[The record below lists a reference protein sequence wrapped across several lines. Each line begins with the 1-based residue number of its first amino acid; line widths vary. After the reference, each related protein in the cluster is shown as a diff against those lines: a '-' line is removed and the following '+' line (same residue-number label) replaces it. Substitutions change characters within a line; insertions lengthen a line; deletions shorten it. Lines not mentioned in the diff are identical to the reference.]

1 MNVLMPDGTI
11 ITGVPEGITQTE
23 LLERY
28 QRFAEKPV
36 VEPQAAQPPAPRPAP
51 PRPAEPMPAP
61 EGEGILAG
69 AGRFAADVAKQFAAP
84 AAAAPFQVP
93 RGIELG
99 LRGLA
104 RKSMEGEPE
113 AVMPAS
119 AYMPGVDTAESLFGS
134 ETDQQR
140 AQRSLQAQRAVA
152 SIPSV
157 PGTETLSKIGDD
169 VQKGI
174 QATVSKEGQKALKE
188 SQITGNIFKGEID
201 FGKNPTVQ
209 GYALQV
215 ANVFG
220 SMAAPLA
227 TTLITKSPGLGGAV
241 GGGMAADEAGKNAA
255 EYINKMSDAELS
267 QKSPLYAELIAGG
280 ASPKEARDL
289 TIRKAAET
297 GAVLQGLVA
306 TFGDVFTG
314 KLVTGQF
321 DKIIQKIAGKTAVG
335 RAAGVGTV
343 SGLEEGVQ
351 ETLEGLAS
359 DVGVKIAVPSKELG
373 EDSAANLVMGFI
385 GGAGPGGVRGLIA
398 GKEEKAPEKT
408 AEDLAREK
416 GFLQPIT
423 RKPEPGL
430 PGLVLPGVDKVP
442 VTSAVPNAPQT
453 LEQQVQEMLA
463 AANQPPAA
471 DASQDVNAMLQELLT
486 AKGETPP
493 AVTPTTAVAPAAPV
507 TPPTPQEIPS
517 GTQAPQ
523 AVEAEAQG
531 QEAAT
536 PGVEKVWKTQ
546 PDFDLAQY
554 PIDAEILNLRR
565 IKDASN
571 RQNIYLDV
579 AGMASDALKASGRL
593 PEVFES
599 DTTVAPAELS
609 LEQRYDAVIQSYR
622 NAGMDENARMAE
634 LGRERNLTP
643 EKVANSEEIAD
654 RLIRQNTL
662 IKGVEAGTN
671 QPVEP
676 RPRTVADLYETKY
689 ETASSDFVP
698 KEVTGLV
705 LDKLNGYVNQLAEK
719 GIRLEEVDSRFP
731 KDLVAVKNEESALRG
746 QFLRYA
752 NQLKAVEKDY
762 KRANM
767 AQFEQAEAELGQ
779 MLGVDLKAMREAKAA
794 PTPSNAPAKA
804 DGAKLLDERI
814 KSDIAKKNAGAA
826 PAGKAQR
833 PAQPSGKQPSAE
845 EKAKIEQEMLDA
857 LADLGDIFGKGTR
870 LNIVPEQE
878 QKLIPVLTRLMDS
891 AFRLGYIKFKEAAKY
906 VLNFVRSKMGKD
918 VADQV
923 TLDHLQGAYI
933 GMAGK
938 YQDQGAS
945 SKKEVV
951 SVETLDELEEV
962 IEEPAEE
969 EIFSLSNPENQFE
982 VAQEIADHFIDGN
995 SFSGINEARTF
1006 ISDNFGIEIRPGTPT
1021 AKQADE
1027 AIEAGVVIAAREIIA
1042 DGRKNGQSSL
1052 EIYDRLVKLYN
1063 SQPNLAVR
1071 SSTSVANQ
1079 AYSTPVPL
1087 AFVASELAGIT
1098 PDTTVYEP
1106 TAGNGM
1112 LVIGG
1117 KESNLTLN
1125 ELNGDR
1131 YQMLTRLYPDARV
1144 TQGNALQVTNRGR
1157 DFDVIIENPPFGK
1170 VDDISNIDH
1179 DIALHSLKSLT
1190 DTGKAVLILGGVQS
1204 NTEDGRR
1211 EGYRGKA
1218 KREFYY
1224 ALYNRYNVV
1233 DHFTVG
1239 GNMYAKQG
1247 TTYPV
1252 DVIVIDGVGKSQRNL
1267 PAADLPQLITSYE
1280 QLKEK
1285 LNEGSLVS
1293 GESVGTSGTDGGGR
1307 APGQAG
1313 GEELAGGAGRPSGG
1327 SGNEGGRPAA
1337 GVEAGVPKA
1346 GTADGERA
1354 GTTGGGASATQ
1365 PGAANLPKSG
1375 TDAGSVA
1382 GTGKAPSGRREG
1394 STERGGPGPM
1404 GGISLVTGERV
1415 ESGLTDRAGQETETA
1430 GQVAYNTHSMSGS
1443 VGTLVPRA
1451 MADSIEQSLA
1461 KVEEAEGNLDDYVAR
1476 SLDMDMDRLYTYFSA
1491 EQIDALAL
1499 AIRNAEEGKGFII
1512 GDQTGIGKGRVV
1524 AAMIRYALLNDKIP
1538 IFVTEKANLYSDMM
1552 RDLDAIGMTDEL
1564 GLDTAKPKILITNA
1578 GKKIPYTL
1586 IRTVDGEITETNLT
1600 LASPQ
1605 DDAPKTDAM
1614 LRKMQQDDSL
1624 GEYKVIFT
1632 LYSQLQTRSQRE
1644 TERMRFAKH
1653 FGAGNYMIFDESH
1666 NAGGAGAQQPRTKAE
1681 REQADQGGIL
1691 VAGRAGFIRS
1701 LVERAFGTFFS
1712 SATYAKK
1719 PEVMDLYSSTDMKL
1733 AVNNIN
1739 ELSEAIKNG
1748 GIPMQQA
1755 VAQMLA
1761 QAGQYIRRERTFA
1774 GIAYDTVETRVDK
1787 TAAENMATSMRDVLM
1802 FSRSME
1808 GAVRILQSNLDQRG
1822 GVISTG
1828 SEKTTVQGTNFG
1840 SIMHSLID
1848 QMLLGLKTE
1857 DSVNFAI
1864 ERLQNGEKVVMT
1876 VANTMGSFLKN
1887 FADDMNLSTGD
1898 TVQLSFADLYLRYLE
1913 KQRKVKIKYPD
1924 KSVEEYYLT
1933 DEDIGP
1939 YMVAAY
1945 NRIKNFISSAGFG
1958 DVPISPIDYMHA
1970 AFRKAGYNTE
1980 EITGRTLTLSYE
1992 NGEPVLTRRSSDI
2005 RQRVNAV
2012 KGFNNGDIDVII
2024 LNQAGSTGLSLHA
2037 SSTFKDKRKRNM
2049 ILVQPEKNIDTHM
2062 QMLGR
2067 IHRTGQVTTGPLD
2080 VPARRSIAARGRML
2094 RSAERGISGAAG
2106 KKAEKLAQNVRNKML
2121 ERIRQEVAEE
2131 GQDNV
2136 GTSGTYLGNPAVYG
2150 LPAYSQMMADIPA
2163 EMRPAAVLLKKM
2175 ASLSANTTAS
2185 RKSAVTAE
2193 GVVDF
2198 MNDYGGQVAMEY
2210 LKDNPEVYRE
2220 IGGPDVVKLID
2231 DPTQADE
2238 EVIRKLTGYIPVL
2251 PIKLQEEIYKEL
2263 TDRYNEL
2270 IQREDSMGTNKLEAK
2285 TSDLDAK
2292 TISSKQITED
2302 KGDPSVFAQPAFME
2316 RVDVKRTVKPYTKE
2330 EVQNQVT
2337 DNLKGMTKAEFRN
2350 TVLQE
2355 ARNKTTEYGRSEVEK
2370 MTKAGLD
2377 AVVIEDFKNVLNGEF
2392 SHIKTVVD
2400 TYPIGTPVSIKD
2412 INGVFIYGVVTNIQ
2426 NKGKTKNP
2434 VAGSD
2439 WKMTF
2444 ALANGDDKSFT
2455 VNFSQIG
2462 WFYTLSNEP
2471 IVSYLNP
2478 ETLQNERIPL
2488 EDMFDKGGNVRREKR
2503 WMVTGNILAGY
2514 AAVNNVGRIL
2524 NYTKEDG
2531 TTAQGILMSRTFD
2544 FEKQQ
2549 KNAPVKLSS
2558 LEKVNA
2564 FFSQFGTG
2572 SEVSTENGVLKIKNM
2587 GYEKYRFTVPSS
2599 KRDGGSYYLD
2609 SDLTRI
2615 TGDFYKS
2622 GPTMNTTVYGSDL
2635 NKALQYIM
2643 SQREESFIAASNKDQ
2658 AREAFQ
2664 VPLKNVQPDAEMLS
2678 QNADEALI
2686 SDREA
2691 NIAKYR
2697 EMRQRRASIMSKFE
2711 EGKAGLSEQSEMQRL
2726 KTSIREMKREIDAT
2740 KPERRSAKN
2749 FFTDA
2754 TKAWD
2759 RGDISDDVYAV
2770 IETLYKK
2777 FPFVL
2782 EGLRFSVIQEK
2793 DSSVSG
2799 QFFALTRLVRLY
2811 KGTNGV
2817 SDPSTARHEIVHSL
2831 EQMMSA
2837 EATFDV
2843 VQDWTEK
2850 LEKAINTD
2858 KSPKAQAYFK
2868 AVLAFMENPSKETYD
2883 AALAALP
2890 SYEYYQYLN
2899 PSEYWAVNAEKLMAR
2914 KLGTGWDRFVLSV
2927 KKLYEGLKYLIGFD
2941 NQYVIHRTF
2950 DDIMNARASRVTKNV
2965 LVDYVSRVSI
2975 TLANVNTRRNYKG
2988 GPAPLSTWTSANESN
3003 IDNVIYRIQDKHID
3017 TKRVQEAITNEAGD
3031 IEDRFDAYMKEELY
3045 HGRVAKQTADF
3056 LKNELQPLLKDMAK
3070 RGVKLEDFEEYLQ
3083 NRTAPDRNALIA
3095 SRNSMMPDGG
3105 SGIFNDEARDY
3116 MNSLDPEARQNFEE
3130 LAKEIDKIVQ
3140 GTQDVL
3146 VDNGLEKAETIA
3158 GWREAQPLYV
3168 PLNRDPDELDF
3179 TTSSTGLGQGFS
3191 TRGRFTK
3198 SATGSL
3204 KTVVDILGNIA
3215 LQREKAIIKSEKA
3228 RVGRALYGLVIL
3240 NPNPDYWMAVNP
3252 AAIKNKKKLEQELI
3266 NLGLR
3271 PDDAANIIQEPRVPR
3286 FDKVTGEITYE
3297 VNPSLRGSEN
3307 VFAVR
3312 INGEDRF
3319 VFFNPGDPRAI
3330 RMVQALKNL
3339 DAHQLNELLNTTSE
3353 LTRTYAALNTQYNP
3367 VFGAW
3372 NFVRDTTAGA
3382 INLNGTPLEK
3392 RKLEVFRNSFPALR
3406 AIYRDLRVKGATTPE
3421 MREWIDL
3428 FERFQNAGGQTGYR
3442 EQFSRSK
3449 QKATIVA
3456 RELNNLDA
3464 GNARKAAKW
3473 MFDLLSDY
3481 NDAMENAVRLS
3492 AFKAALEEGM
3502 SEERAAS
3509 LAKNL
3514 TVNFNRKG
3522 QLTTNINALYAFF
3535 NASVQ
3540 GTSRMAKLLV
3550 DRTPDGRYK
3559 VSKHGKRIM
3568 AGGVMIGVFQAV
3580 MLSMAGFGEDEPPEF
3595 LKNKN
3600 FIIPTVD
3607 GNYLIIPMPLGLN
3620 IFPNMGRT
3628 LTEFAMS
3635 NRKDAKKLTKQV
3647 FGLVLDSFNPLGSSG
3662 FMQTAFPTIADPLVA
3677 IAENKDAFGRPIAK
3691 ENRATNPT
3699 PGYER
3704 NRESSTALSQGLS
3717 YVINYLTGGGE
3728 YGIGIISPTAD
3739 EIDYLAGQYAG
3750 GVGREIMKAARAIG
3764 SIGDDEE
3771 LPPYK
3776 IPILGKLYGETTT
3789 PSAVTDKFYRNVTT
3803 MAEHEGE
3810 IRRMKEKKVSTTEYK
3825 QEYPETRLISR
3836 ANRLEN
3842 DISKINKT
3850 IKEIS
3855 EKPESDFNKDRIK
3868 RLKEQKTRMM
3878 KQFNEA
3884 MATAQE

>member
-1 MNVLMPDGTI
+1 MNVQMPDGTI

-23 LLERY
+23 LLARY

-36 VEPQAAQPPAPRPAP
+36 TEPQAAQPPAPRPTP
-51 PRPAEPMPAP
+51 PEAARPMPVVDPMGNIIGSPDIVPQPAEPEMGLPAVAGPKKPPSEFAPLQEGVKGLASGVIGLKSMWENAGVMKDVGALTTAQQRMDLFGKIDSGQINDYDQLRGESISTSQARSYLAADPETREKMKQRLTNEIGNRRDFVKASLETLNRYQQDAQQYRGRTVDLTDVEGVADFTNWLTYNMGSGAVQMVPIMLAAATTGVAGVAALGAGMGTAEAIGNRLQFLEPKLKGMNPDDRANTVVDYIVKTGDTSLVVGLVSGAFDSILGPAANLAKKGIKNAVGDKTWKEAIRVGAREMPRQVGEEFITGGLQEFTQQAGAFK
-61 EGEGILAG
+61 EGEIKELMT
-69 AGRFAADVAKQFAAP
+69 RETAKKVFN
-84 AAAAPFQVP
+84 AAAA
-93 RGIELG
+93 
-99 LRGLA
+99 
-104 RKSMEGEPE
+104 E
-113 AVMPAS
+113 AAGAIGP
-119 AYMPGVDTAESLFGS
+119 
-134 ETDQQR
+134 
-140 AQRSLQAQRAVA
+140 QA
-152 SIPSV
+152 
-157 PGTETLSKIGDD
+157 G
-169 VQKGI
+169 
-174 QATVSKEGQKALKE
+174 
-188 SQITGNIFKGEID
+188 ITGARAIS
-201 FGKNPTVQ
+201 
-209 GYALQV
+209 A
-215 ANVFG
+215 A
-220 SMAAPLA
+220 MAKP
-227 TTLITKSPGLGGAV
+227 
-241 GGGMAADEAGKNAA
+241 E
-255 EYINKMSDAELS
+255 
-267 QKSPLYAELIAGG
+267 
-280 ASPKEARDL
+280 
-289 TIRKAAET
+289 
-297 GAVLQGLVA
+297 
-306 TFGDVFTG
+306 
-314 KLVTGQF
+314 
-321 DKIIQKIAGKTAVG
+321 
-335 RAAGVGTV
+335 GVGTQERV
-343 SGLEEGVQ
+343 EPTGL
-351 ETLEGLAS
+351 
-359 DVGVKIAVPSKELG
+359 LG
-373 EDSAANLVMGFI
+373 Q
-385 GGAGPGGVRGLIA
+385 
-398 GKEEKAPEKT
+398 APQ
-408 AEDLAREK
+408 A
-416 GFLQPIT
+416 
-423 RKPEPGL
+423 GL
-430 PGLVLPGVDKVP
+430 PGLVQPGVDKVP
-442 VTSAVPNAPQT
+442 EVPVIGVES
-453 LEQQVQEMLA
+453 LDQQIKDMLA
-463 AANQPPAA
+463 ASSPPPAA
-471 DASQDVNAMLQELLT
+471 DTSQDVNAMLQELLT

-531 QEAAT
+531 QEAAA
-536 PGVEKVWKTQ
+536 PG
-546 PDFDLAQY
+546 
-554 PIDAEILNLRR
+554 
-565 IKDASN
+565 
-571 RQNIYLDV
+571 
-579 AGMASDALKASGRL
+579 
-593 PEVFES
+593 
-599 DTTVAPAELS
+599 ELS

-622 NAGMDENARMAE
+622 NAGMDQNADQVE
-634 LGRERNLTP
+634 LGRKYNLTP
-643 EKVANSEEIAD
+643 QGVANSEEIAD
-654 RLIRQNTL
+654 RLIRQNRL

-671 QPVEP
+671 QPIEP
-676 RPRTVADLYETKY
+676 RHRTVADLYETKY
-689 ETASSDFVP
+689 ESASSDFVP
-698 KEVTGLV
+698 KDVQQLV
-705 LDKLNGYVNQLAEK
+705 LNKANDYINQLAEK
-719 GIRLEEVDSRFP
+719 GVHYEEVDSRFP
-731 KDLVAVKNEESALRG
+731 RELVNIKNAESALRG

-794 PTPSNAPAKA
+794 PKTEGQIAVGSRVEFINNFGEKEFGTVSKLMPASEQDKLPAMAMVQSDEMSNAQTPIQLDRLRPTTQPKVTKEAGPTAKERREKQQ
-804 DGAKLLDERI
+804 DNRRSVGYRLDDAI
-814 KSDIAKKNAGAA
+814 DKAKKAGDTKTVDRLTNLRAKFDRKEA
-826 PAGKAQR
+826 GPRLVEKEIKKAKQAMAGKAAA
-833 PAQPSGKQPSAE
+833 PTVKPSGPPVSAE

-906 VLNFVRSKMGKD
+906 VLGYIRSKMGKD

-923 TLDHLQGAYI
+923 TIDHLQGAYI

-995 SFSGINEARTF
+995 SFAGINEARTF

-1052 EIYDRLVKLYN
+1052 EIYDRLVELYN

-1117 KESNLTLN
+1117 KGSNLTLN
-1125 ELNGDR
+1125 ELNADR

-1224 ALYNRYNVV
+1224 ELYNSYNVV

-1252 DVIVIDGVGKSQRNL
+1252 DVIVIDGNLAIGNKSQRDL

-1293 GESVGTSGTDGGGR
+1293 GKPKRPSGADVGVGTDGE
-1307 APGQAG
+1307 AG
-1313 GEELAGGAGRPSGG
+1313 AKGVAAGAGRPGG
-1327 SGNEGGRPAA
+1327 GDGTAGGRPAG
-1337 GVEAGVPKA
+1337 GVEAGVSEA
-1346 GTADGERA
+1346 GTAVSEQPA
-1354 GTTGGGASATQ
+1354 TTGRGTGATQ
-1365 PGAANLPKSG
+1365 PGAENVPESERG
-1375 TDAGSVA
+1375 RGSVA
-1382 GTGKAPSGRREG
+1382 GTGETAAGGRKVLPEG
-1394 STERGGPGPM
+1394 RGLGYL
-1404 GGISLVTGERV
+1404 GGVSIVAGERV
-1415 ESGLTDRAGQETETA
+1415 GSGLANRAGQETETA
-1430 GQVAYNTHSMSGS
+1430 GQVTYIPRSQANS

-1461 KVEEAEGNLDDYVAR
+1461 RVEAAEGNLDDYVAT
-1476 SLDMDMDRLYTYFSA
+1476 SLEMDPETVRELFSA
-1491 EQIDALAL
+1491 EQVDALAL

-1512 GDQTGIGKGRVV
+1512 GDQTGVGKGRVV
-1524 AAMIRYALLNDKIP
+1524 AAMIRYALVNDKIP
-1538 IFVTEKANLYSDMM
+1538 IFVTEKPNLYSDMI
-1552 RDLDAIGMTDEL
+1552 RDLDDIGMTNEL
-1564 GLDTAKPKILITNA
+1564 GLDTAKPKILITNNDE
-1578 GKKIPYTL
+1578 KIPYTL
-1586 IRTVDGEITETNLT
+1586 LRKVNGELVENNLT
-1600 LASPQ
+1600 LRSPASK
-1605 DDAPKTDAM
+1605 AAM
-1614 LRKMQQDDSL
+1614 EGTLKKMQQDDGL
-1624 GEYKVIFT
+1624 GDFKVIFT
-1632 LYSQLQTRSQRE
+1632 TYAQLQTYRGAE
-1644 TERMRFAKH
+1644 TERMRFVRH

-1666 NAGGAGAQQPRTKAE
+1666 NAGGAGEQQARTKE
-1681 REQADQGGIL
+1681 QREKAKNGESL
-1691 VAGRAGFIRS
+1691 VTGRASYIRN
-1701 LVERAFGTFFS
+1701 LVRNAFGTFFS
-1712 SATYAKK
+1712 SATYAKR
-1719 PEVMDLYSSTDMKL
+1719 PDVMDLYSSTDMKL
-1733 AVNNIN
+1733 AVDNIS
-1739 ELSEAIKNG
+1739 ELADAIKNG
-1748 GIPMQQA
+1748 GIPMQQT

-1761 QAGQYIRRERTFA
+1761 QVGQYIRRERTFA
-1774 GIAYDTVETRVDK
+1774 GVSYDTQETKVDK
-1787 TAAENMATSMRDVLM
+1787 ATAENMATSMRDILA
-1802 FSRSME
+1802 FSRAKEEVVKSIQKE
-1808 GAVRILQSNLDQRG
+1808 FDKQGAKLGMSG
-1822 GVISTG
+1822 
-1828 SEKTTVQGTNFG
+1828 EKTAVQSANFG
-1840 SIMHSLID
+1840 SIMHNLID
-1848 QMLLGLKTE
+1848 QMLLSLKTQ
-1857 DSVNFAI
+1857 DSVRYAI
-1864 ERLQNGEKVVMT
+1864 ERLKAGEKVVMT
-1876 VANTMGSFLKN
+1876 VSNTMGSFLSDY
-1887 FADDMNLSTGD
+1887 ADEMNLSAGD
-1898 TVQLSFADLYLRYLE
+1898 KVDLSFADLYERYLE
-1913 KQRKVKIKYPD
+1913 KQRMIRISRPSKDPS
-1924 KSVEEYYLT
+1924 KSSKKQTEDYRLT
-1933 DEDIGP
+1933 DEDLGP
-1939 YMVAAY
+1939 ALVAEF
-1945 NRIKNFISSAGFG
+1945 NRIKDFINEAGFG
-1958 DVPISPIDYMHA
+1958 AAPISPIDFMHA
-1970 AFRKAGYNTE
+1970 ELRKAGYKTE
-1980 EITGRTLTLSYE
+1980 EITGRNLIVSYE
-1992 NGEPVLTRRSSDI
+1992 AGSPVLSRRSSNI

-2012 KGFNNGDIDVII
+2012 KAFNAGQMDVII

-2037 SSTFKDKRKRNM
+2037 SSKNKVEGQNKRHM
-2049 ILVQPEKNIDTHM
+2049 IIVQPEKNIDTHM

-2067 IHRTGQVTTGPLD
+2067 VHRTGQV
-2080 VPARRSIAARGRML
+2080 VP
-2094 RSAERGISGAAG
+2094 
-2106 KKAEKLAQNVRNKML
+2106 
-2121 ERIRQEVAEE
+2121 
-2131 GQDNV
+2131 
-2136 GTSGTYLGNPAVYG
+2136 
-2150 LPAYSQMMADIPA
+2150 PAYSQMMADIPA

-2175 ASLSANTTAS
+2175 ASLNANTTAS

-2193 GVVDF
+2193 GAVDF
-2198 MNDYGGQVAMEY
+2198 MNEYGGQVVMEY
-2210 LKDNPEVYRE
+2210 LRDNPEVHQA
-2220 IGGPDVVKLID
+2220 IGGKDVVKLSE
-2231 DPTQADE
+2231 DPTEADE
-2238 EVIRKLTGYIPVL
+2238 EDIRKFTGYIPIL
-2251 PIKLQEEIYKEL
+2251 PIKQQEEIYKDL
-2263 TDRYNEL
+2263 IDRYNDL

-2285 TSDLDAK
+2285 AADLDAR

-2316 RVDVKRTVKPYTKE
+2316 QVDVKRTVKPYSKE
-2330 EVQNQVT
+2330 EVQQQVK
-2337 DNLKGMTKAEFRN
+2337 DNLKGMTTDEFRN
-2350 TVLQE
+2350 LTVRDAKQRVTDFGTPAIADMQAAEKPDPVKIQQFKDQLNTQY
-2355 ARNKTTEYGRSEVEK
+2355 NNVKT
-2370 MTKAGLD
+2370 
-2377 AVVIEDFKNVLNGEF
+2377 I
-2392 SHIKTVVD
+2392 ID
-2400 TYPIGTPVSIKD
+2400 TYPIGSTVSIKNT
-2412 INGVFIYGVVTNIQ
+2412 NGVFVYGVVTNIES
-2426 NKGKTKNP
+2426 KGKTKNP

-2439 WKMTF
+2439 WKMTL
-2444 ALANGDDKSFT
+2444 ALANGDAKSIT
-2455 VNFSQIG
+2455 LNFSQIG
-2462 WFYTLSNEP
+2462 TTYTLTNEET
-2471 IVSYLNP
+2471 VQYLNP

-2488 EDMFDKGGNVRREKR
+2488 IDMFDRGATVRREKR

-2514 AAVNNVGRIL
+2514 AAVGNMGQIIS
-2524 NYTKEDG
+2524 YTKDDG

-2558 LEKVNA
+2558 VEKVNA
-2564 FFSQFGTG
+2564 FFSQFGIG

-2643 SQREESFIAASNKDQ
+2643 SQREESFVAVSNKDQ

-2697 EMRQRRASIMSKFE
+2697 EMRQRRASIMRRFE

-2782 EGLRFSVIQEK
+2782 EGLRFSVTQTK

-2799 QFFALTRLVRLY
+2799 EFFALARLVRLY

-2858 KSPKAQAYFK
+2858 KSPKAQAFFK
-2868 AVLAFMENPSKETYD
+2868 AVLAFMEDPSEQTYE
-2883 AALAALP
+2883 AAMAALP

-2950 DDIMNARASRVTKNV
+2950 DDIMNARAGRVTKNV

-2988 GPAPLSTWTSANESN
+2988 GPAPLSSWTAPNESN
-3003 IDNVIYRIQDKHID
+3003 LDNFFYRIQDKHID
-3017 TKRVQEAITNEAGD
+3017 TKRVQEAITNEIGD

-3045 HGRVAKQTADF
+3045 HGRVAKQTIDF
-3056 LKNELQPLLKDMAK
+3056 LKNDLQPLLKDMVN

-3095 SRNSMMPDGG
+3095 SRNPMMPDGG
-3105 SGIFNDEARDY
+3105 SGIFNDEAQDY
-3116 MNSLDPEARQNFEE
+3116 MNSLDPEAKQNFEE
-3130 LAKEIDKIVQ
+3130 LAEKVDQIVRE
-3140 GTQDVL
+3140 TQDIL

-3158 GWREAQPLYV
+3158 GWRETQPLYV

-3179 TTSSTGLGQGFS
+3179 TTSSTGLGQGLS

-3198 SATGSL
+3198 TATGSL

-3215 LQREKAIIKSEKA
+3215 LQREKAIVKSEKA
-3228 RVGRALYGLVIL
+3228 RAGRALYGLAISS
-3240 NPNPDYWMAVNP
+3240 PNPDFWMPVNP
-3252 AAIKNKKKLEQELI
+3252 AAIKNKKKLVQELV

-3271 PDDAANIIQEPRVPR
+3271 PDEAENIILEPRVPR
-3286 FDKVTGEITYE
+3286 FDKVTGQISYE
-3297 VNPSLRGSEN
+3297 VNPSMRGSEN
-3307 VFAVR
+3307 VFSVR

-3319 VFFNPGDPRAI
+3319 VFFNPGDPRAQ
-3330 RMVQALKNL
+3330 RMVKALKNL
-3339 DAHQLNELLNTTSE
+3339 DADQLSGIMGKVAEM
-3353 LTRTYAALNTQYNP
+3353 TRFYAALNTQYNP

-3372 NFVRDTTAGA
+3372 NFMRDNTAGA
-3382 INLNGTPLEK
+3382 INLNGTPIAN
-3392 RKLEVFRNSFPALR
+3392 RKLEVFRNSFTAVR
-3406 AIYRDLRVKGATTPE
+3406 AIYRDLRDKGATTPE
-3421 MREWIDL
+3421 MRQWIDL
-3428 FERFQNAGGQTGYR
+3428 FEQFQKAGGQTGYR
-3442 EQFSRSK
+3442 DTFTRSK
-3449 QKATIVA
+3449 EKATVVQ
-3456 RELNNLDA
+3456 RELANLNA
-3464 GNARKAAKW
+3464 GTARKAANSIFQW
-3473 MFDLLSDY
+3473 LSDY
-3481 NDAMENAVRLS
+3481 NDAMENAVRLA
-3492 AFKAALEEGM
+3492 AFKAALEEGL

-3514 TVNFNRKG
+3514 TVNFNRRG
-3522 QLTTNINALYAFF
+3522 QSSTWLNGLFAFL
-3535 NASVQ
+3535 NASIQ
-3540 GTSRMAKLLV
+3540 GTSRMMKLLV

-3559 VSKHGKRIM
+3559 LSKHGKRII
-3568 AGGVMIGVFQAV
+3568 AGGMAIGVFQALA
-3580 MLSMAGFGEDEPPEF
+3580 LSMAGFGEDEPPEF

-3600 FIIPTVD
+3600 LIIPVTG

-3620 IFPNMGRT
+3620 VLPNIGRT
-3628 LTEFAMS
+3628 LTEYAMS
-3635 NRKDAKKLTKQV
+3635 NRPDPKNLANNLFGIVIDA
-3647 FGLVLDSFNPLGSSG
+3647 FNPLGSSG
-3662 FMQTAFPTIADPLVA
+3662 FTQTIAPTLLDPIVA
-3677 IAENKDAFGRPIAK
+3677 IAENKDAFGRPISK
-3691 ENRATNPT
+3691 PDRATNPT

-3704 NRESSTALSQGLS
+3704 NRESSSAFSQGMS
-3717 YVINYLTGGGE
+3717 YALNYMTGGGE
-3728 YGIGIISPTAD
+3728 YGIGLVSPTAD
-3739 EIDYLAGQYAG
+3739 EIDYLIAQYTG
-3750 GVGREIMKAARAIG
+3750 GVGRELTKAARFVG
-3764 SIGDDEE
+3764 SLGKDEE
-3771 LPPYK
+3771 IPPYK
-3776 IPILGKLYGETTT
+3776 VPILGKLYGETTT
-3789 PSAVTDKFYRNVTT
+3789 PSAVTDKFYKNVITL
-3803 MAEHEGE
+3803 AEHEGT
-3810 IRRMKEKKVSTTEYK
+3810 IKRMREKKASTQEYK
-3825 QEYPETRLISR
+3825 QEYPETKLINR
-3836 ANRLEN
+3836 VNRLEN
-3842 DISKINKT
+3842 DISKLNRT
-3850 IKEIS
+3850 IKDLS
-3855 EKPESDFNKDRIK
+3855 DKPESDFNKDRIK

-3878 KQFNEA
+3878 TQFNQA
-3884 MATAQE
+3884 MAAAQE